1 MSKSIILILL
11 LGLVSTATFGYPSYA
26 QDWPH
31 RSVLFFAPANDA
43 HVKQFLLETL
53 MNECELEERDV
64 VTLVIA
70 EDGFTFPK
78 GIKEELDISVLSKK
92 YGVKQGEYTA
102 ILLGKDG
109 LEKYRWGAETDWQFI
124 NELIDEMPM
133 RKQEMQAQHSPCKI

>member
-1 MSKSIILILL
+1 MSKAIILILL
-11 LGLVSTATFGYPSYA
+11 LGLVSPSAFSYPSYS
-26 QDWPH
+26 QYWPH
-31 RSVLFFAPANDA
+31 RSLLFFAPENDA
-43 HVKQFLLETL
+43 RVKQFLLETL

-64 VTLVIA
+64 VTLVIT

-78 GIKEELDISVLSKK
+78 GIKEELDLSGLSEKYDVKK
-92 YGVKQGEYTA
+92 GEYTA

-133 RKQEMQAQHSPCKI
+133 RKQEMQSQSSPCKI

>member
-1 MSKSIILILL
+1 MSKPIILILL
-11 LGLVSTATFGYPSYA
+11 LGLVSPTTFSYPSYA
-26 QDWPH
+26 QYLPH
-31 RSVLFFAPANDA
+31 RSVLFFAPENDA
-43 HVKQFLLETL
+43 RVKQFLLETL

-92 YGVKQGEYTA
+92 YDVKQGEYTA

-133 RKQEMQAQHSPCKI
+133 RRQEMQAQHSPCKI